1 MTRDDTDDGV
11 LRIDERL
18 AVPLNEIEW
27 QAVRA
32 QGAGGQN
39 VNKVSSAVHLRFD
52 VAASSLPADV
62 KTRLLAARDRRLT
75 RGGVFVVKAQQHRRQ
90 DRNRED
96 ALERVREFVREALA
110 VRKARHPT
118 RPSRGAVKRRLESKT
133 RRASVKRTRGK
144 VDDW

>member
-1 MTRDDTDDGV
+1 MTSDSSDDGV

-18 AVPLNEIEW
+18 AIPLGEIEW
-27 QAVRA
+27 QAIRA

-52 VAASSLPADV
+52 IAASSLSDGV
-62 KTRLLAARDRRLT
+62 KARLLAARDRRLT
-75 RGGVFVVKAQQHRRQ
+75 RDGVFVVKAQQHRRQ
-90 DRNRED
+90 DRNREE
-96 ALERVREFVREALA
+96 AIERVREFVRGAL
-110 VRKARHPT
+110 VVQKARRAT

-133 RRASVKRTRGK
+133 KRAGVKRTRGK